1 MLKNR
6 NLINA
11 DDFNVEEI
19 NEILNLAEEIIKR
32 PSDFSNL
39 CNGKILGT
47 LFFEPSTRKRL
58 SF

>member
-19 NEILNLAEEIIKR
+19 NEILNLAEEIIKS

-39 CNGKILGT
+39 CK
-47 LFFEPSTRKRL
+47 K
-58 SF
+58 

>member
-19 NEILNLAEEIIKR
+19 NEILNLAEEIIKS
-32 PSDFSNL
+32 PQYID
-39 CNGKILGT
+39 
-47 LFFEPSTRKRL
+47 
-58 SF
+58 

>member
-19 NEILNLAEEIIKR
+19 NEILNLEKSEGLFIISSAKFNI
-32 PSDFSNL
+32 SQKKL
-39 CNGKILGT
+39 
-47 LFFEPSTRKRL
+47 
-58 SF
+58 